1 MRRYTQ
7 HPVVRNALALY
18 GIQAANYLLP
28 LITFPYLA
36 HVLNPAYFG
45 LIGSSQAFVQYF
57 LTFTDYG
64 FNLSAT
70 QDVAVHRNDP
80 AKLSRIYSAVMAAK
94 SLLMVVGL
102 VMMSAIIFVVPKL
115 RHDWP
120 IFYISFLAVLG
131 SVLFPVWLFQ
141 GLEKMEYI
149 TIREVGARIFGLM
162 TIFFFVRKE
171 SDYLIAAAIQSGSSA
186 VAGLVGLMYVRKFT
200 GLGFS
205 RISWKDITE
214 TLGSG
219 WHIFISTAAITL
231 YTSSNTFILY
241 LVATPAS
248 VGFYIAAQRI
258 IMAAKSLFTP
268 LSTAIFPH
276 ISHLASSSREDA
288 VVFIRKNLKRL
299 TLPFLLMSVCL
310 IVGAPIVIPI
320 VFGPKYGE
328 AIRLLQVMGPI
339 PYVVALGTS
348 FATYFML
355 GLGYRREWSRMI
367 MQAGAINFVLLLP
380 LLYLLAPALAVAVTG
395 TLVEV
400 FVLARS
406 YVFYR
411 KHQ

>member
-1 MRRYTQ
+1 MRRYTK

-28 LITFPYLA
+28 LITFPYMA
-36 HVLNPAYFG
+36 RVLHAEYFG

-57 LTFTDYG
+57 LAFTDYG
-64 FNLSAT
+64 FNFSAT
-70 QDVAVHRNDP
+70 QDIAVHRNDP
-80 AKLSRIYSAVMAAK
+80 ARLSSIYSAVMVSKA
-94 SLLMVVGL
+94 LLMTIGFAV
-102 VMMSAIIFVVPKL
+102 MSAIIFLVPKL
-115 RHDWP
+115 RHEWP
-120 IFYISFLAVLG
+120 LFYISYLAVVG

-149 TIREVGARIFGLM
+149 TIREVGARLFGLM
-162 TIFFFVRKE
+162 TIFFLVRKE
-171 SDYLIAAAIQSGSSA
+171 SDYLVAAAIQSGSSA

-200 GLGFS
+200 GIGFS
-205 RISWKDITE
+205 RVTWKDITN
-214 TLGSG
+214 TLGNG
-219 WHIFISTAAITL
+219 WHIFLSTAAITL

-258 IMAAKSLFTP
+258 IVAAKSLFTP

-288 VVFIRKNLKRL
+288 VVFIRKNLLRL
-299 TLPFLLMSVCL
+299 TLPFLLMTAFL

-320 VFGPKYGE
+320 IYGNKFGE
-328 AIRLLQVMGPI
+328 AIRLLQVMAPI

-348 FATYFML
+348 FSTYFML

-380 LLYLLAPALAVAVTG
+380 LLYLVSPALAVALTG

-400 FVLARS
+400 FVLVRS